1 MVPDILAFYRPI
13 LHHVTL
19 RKCSIAPLLTLLS
32 LALIAPSKLR
42 AQQATFIDIS
52 KKLETIRGDEKV
64 PGLIAA
70 LVVGERIV
78 AQGVCGERK
87 LHDLANTNPY

>member
-78 AQGVCGERK
+78 AQGVCCLLYTSPSPR
-87 LHDLANTNPY
+87 DCQ